1 MAEIKKYTD
10 KDIISIAKKVFEIEE
25 HALKTTGAAFDGNFV
40 KAVRTI
46 AACKG
51 RLVLI
56 GIGKSGHIGRK
67 IAATLASTGTPS
79 FFVHPTEALHGDLG
93 MITKEDL
100 VLALSFSGQTE
111 EISKILLPLK
121 KEKVK
126 IISMTGNPKSNLAM
140 MSDLHIHVV
149 VEREACPY
157 NLAPTAS
164 TTAMLACGD
173 ALAIAL
179 MKIKHFE
186 KKDFAMF
193 HPGGSLG
200 KLLTYT
206 VKDIMFTD
214 KNPIVPL
221 TASVQDTL
229 LVMTKNKSGAA
240 SVVVGLC
247 ITALSRLGVNFF
259 FKTIAAAAVLGAVIY
274 GLRAMG
280 LPMNTDVAV
289 ISALMVLVPGLVF
302 TNFMCDLLTG
312 DTVSGVSTFVRA
324 VLTAAAIA
332 VGTGTA
338 LWAFQTLGFD
348 PGGTG
353 TAVYYGPAAQC
364 LTAFLACIGFSVMYN
379 VHGWGVVLCC
389 LGGAAGWAVYL
400 AAGLA
405 TQSIYLRYLAAGI
418 AIAVYAEVMARVRK
432 YPITAYLVVSF
443 FPLVPGSYIYYA
455 MYYAIQGQR
464 QRFLESGIQALG
476 LASCLA
482 IGTLLVS
489 TTVRTYVMWRR
500 ERGKAHGSL

>member
-25 HALKTTGAAFDGNFV
+25 QALKSTGAAFDANFV

-111 EISKILLPLK
+111 EINKILLPLK

-186 KKDFAMF
+186 KKDFALF

-206 VKDIMFTD
+206 VKDIMFPN
-214 KNPIVPL
+214 KNPTVPL

-240 SVVVGLC
+240 SVVDKNGKLKGYFTDGDLRRALQKKQDILKLK
-247 ITALSRLGVNFF
+247 ITDVMTLSPFAFRPNTPAVEAA
-259 FKTIAAAAVLGAVIY
+259 KTINERKIDNAPV
-274 GLRAMG
+274 
-280 LPMNTDVAV
+280 TD
-289 ISALMVLVPGLVF
+289 
-302 TNFMCDLLTG
+302 
-312 DTVSGVSTFVRA
+312 
-324 VLTAAAIA
+324 
-332 VGTGTA
+332 
-338 LWAFQTLGFD
+338 
-348 PGGTG
+348 
-353 TAVYYGPAAQC
+353 
-364 LTAFLACIGFSVMYN
+364 
-379 VHGWGVVLCC
+379 
-389 LGGAAGWAVYL
+389 
-400 AAGLA
+400 
-405 TQSIYLRYLAAGI
+405 
-418 AIAVYAEVMARVRK
+418 
-432 YPITAYLVVSF
+432 
-443 FPLVPGSYIYYA
+443 
-455 MYYAIQGQR
+455 
-464 QRFLESGIQALG
+464 
-476 LASCLA
+476 
-482 IGTLLVS
+482 
-489 TTVRTYVMWRR
+489 
-500 ERGKAHGSL
+500 ERGKVIGFLDKDNLIEFIALIDKK